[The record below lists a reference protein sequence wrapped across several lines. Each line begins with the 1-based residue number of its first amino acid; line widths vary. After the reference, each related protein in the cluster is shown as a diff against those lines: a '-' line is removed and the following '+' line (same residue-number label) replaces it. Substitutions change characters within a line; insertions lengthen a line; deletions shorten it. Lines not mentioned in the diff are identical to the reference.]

1 MGRVAEYDNFG
12 VAIRGGVFLGGQILE
27 SAAPTRGSQALP
39 EAPPTSLDG
48 LSESGKLSVDC
59 GQWLGVLSSTSFTP
73 HILEGHIQDY
83 RKHIQYAE
91 PIGSSINNNWA
102 NHVVALCGE
111 DDGAVKRL
119 CVESLKAFFGPDKPY
134 VRGRIEIYEQ
144 LIEAWGGV
152 PDDLKREFGRWP
164 SRSNEEHQKAAV
176 EVGIDIDSAP
186 GSAQM
191 IFSKM
196 DAETLC
202 ERGVI
207 IAGDPES
214 CIKSAKKYE
223 EIGIDLLILMMQTE
237 SVSHETVM
245 KSIEMFGSKVL
256 PSFGVDSSH

>member
-12 VAIRGGVFLGGQILE
+12 VAVRGGGFWGGQILE

-48 LSESGKLSVDC
+48 LFESGKLSVDC
-59 GQWLGVLSSTSFTP
+59 GQWAWGFVLHIFYTP
-73 HILEGHIQDY
+73 HIG
-83 RKHIQYAE
+83 
-91 PIGSSINNNWA
+91 GSINNNWA

-134 VRGRIEIYEQ
+134 VRGRIEIYER

-152 PDDLKREFGRWP
+152 PDDLKKEFGRWL

-214 CIKSAKKYE
+214 CIKSAK
-223 EIGIDLLILMMQTE
+223 
-237 SVSHETVM
+237 
-245 KSIEMFGSKVL
+245 
-256 PSFGVDSSH
+256 